1 MSRAEPSQDP
11 MRIVAWNIRAGGGRR
26 AEQIAAQLHAWRPD
40 VVALSEFRGTPASRW
55 LADELARQGLACQLT
70 TANPA
75 KPAANR
81 LLIASH
87 WPLEQSHLRQAP
99 KEDGKWLLAEV
110 AAPTPFAIGGMYIPN
125 FATGNRHP
133 YHDATLAVARGW
145 RGLPALLVGDTN
157 TGRIG
162 IDEESPVFS
171 QRDDHWMQ
179 SLERAGW
186 HDAFRHLYGETRVY
200 TWYSP
205 NKGNGFRLD
214 EAFVHKS
221 LLPRLVDV
229 RYEWGKGFP
238 LTHERGPEAP
248 AAGNPRSSPRRSAGE
263 RGGTLIGPRN
273 ETKLLLDDRPL
284 RRDVL
289 SDHAALIVDFG
300 A

>member
-1 MSRAEPSQDP
+1 
-11 MRIVAWNIRAGGGRR
+11 MRVVAWNIRAGGGRR
-26 AEQIAAQLHAWRPD
+26 AEQIAAQLQAWQPD

-55 LADELARQGLACQLT
+55 LADELARQGLVCQLT
-70 TANPA
+70 TADPA

-81 LLIASH
+81 LLVASR
-87 WPLEQSHLRQAP
+87 WPVEQSHLRRAP
-99 KEDGKWLLAEV
+99 KVDGKWLLAEV
-110 AAPTPFAIGGMYIPN
+110 AAPTPFAISAMHIPN
-125 FATGNRHP
+125 FVTGNRYV
-133 YHDATLAVARGW
+133 YHDAVLAVARGW
-145 RGLPALLVGDTN
+145 KGLPALLVGDTN

-221 LLPRLVDV
+221 LLPRLQDV
-229 RYEWGKGFP
+229 RYLWG
-238 LTHERGPEAP
+238 EV
-248 AAGNPRSSPRRSAGE
+248 SSVSTGS
-263 RGGTLIGPRN
+263 LIAPRN
-273 ETKLLLDDRPL
+273 EAKLLLEDRPL
-284 RRDVL
+284 RRDAL
-289 SDHAALIVDFG
+289 SDHAALILDFG